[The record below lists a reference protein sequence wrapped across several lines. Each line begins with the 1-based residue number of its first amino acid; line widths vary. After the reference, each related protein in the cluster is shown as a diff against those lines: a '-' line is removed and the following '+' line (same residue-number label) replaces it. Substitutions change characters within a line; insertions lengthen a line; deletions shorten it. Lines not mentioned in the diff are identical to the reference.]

1 MIFNG
6 LFVAGKAMGIIM
18 SIRID
23 SDKCVGCLRCADVC
37 PGTLISEKDD
47 KAYMKYPDLCWGCV
61 SCVKE
66 CNVGAIK
73 FFLGADI
80 GGRGSSLNVK
90 KDGDILHWNIEK
102 FDGTKITVDVNSKN
116 SNKY

>member
-1 MIFNG
+1 
-6 LFVAGKAMGIIM
+6 M

-23 SDKCVGCLRCADVC
+23 GDKCVGCLKCVDVC
-37 PGTLISEKDD
+37 PGTLISEKSG

-102 FDGTKITVDVNSKN
+102 YDGTKITVDVNSKN